1 MHWHISGEVDK
12 FTTLPSDV
20 MFPQLSVYQKLLKSV
35 HVWQSYCIKKTKRWQ
50 FFWGTQCMFWYRGV
64 ASKSRVAEKG
74 AAELWLSSASKWC
87 DDDDDD
93 DDNEVEQL
101 SVTRI
106 IIGTQRVIQK
116 RHSSDPVYVR
126 QLRLKVGLWKASV
139 HTTVTDLKISLECIS
154 IATTD

>member
-1 MHWHISGEVDK
+1 MTYFRWGGQIYN
-12 FTTLPSDV
+12 FTFWCNVSSALRLPKIIEIG
-20 MFPQLSVYQKLLKSV
+20 PRLTELL
-35 HVWQSYCIKKTKRWQ
+35 YKKTKRWQ

-93 DDNEVEQL
+93 DDEVEQL